1 VVIFMAMYYLL
12 SGMIANFA
20 LALNILFVLAAMS
33 LFEVIFTLPGIA
45 GVILTMGMAVDANV
59 LIFERLREEQAKDQS
74 LRQAMRKAY
83 ERAFSAIIDGNI
95 TTLLTCVILAWVGT
109 PEVRGFGITL
119 GIGLVTSLFTSL
131 LATRW
136 IFRLLIDTKLLKNKV
151 LMLRM
156 VGVPKVDWLGK
167 RRTFWAVSAVVI
179 VVGLVSLVV
188 NRGDILG
195 IEFRQGTRATV
206 RFLDD
211 ATIDGYLLT
220 DARVEETLKKS
231 ARKLGPLYERLA
243 GQNVQVNE
251 LKTESRVADFIATY
265 DATASGGNQDG
276 AVSKAEWS
284 AQHRDEKVFA
294 LLDANGDGRLDKAD
308 LNKTLPEPRYQIT
321 TAESRLEPVREAIA
335 KAFVGKLSTQAQVDY
350 KLLSGEPI
358 AELDLAITTQGYHLI
373 TKSDL
378 DNPTAGGSFREELMD
393 NVGGSLMAF
402 SLTDPDQAMTPADLS
417 QRLRNTRLQAG
428 REDVYVVHP
437 QILPLQNVPNTDK
450 FSAFAVVVRTDDIDP
465 ANSQAM
471 NEFAV
476 GELELLEDSLRT
488 PQSLESLT
496 NFDAAM
502 TARTSQM
509 AIVAIILSWV
519 AMILYLWFRFG
530 RILWG
535 LAAVICLIH
544 DTFVVV
550 GLVAACGWISQTALG
565 RALLIEPF
573 KIDMAMIAAVL
584 TVIGYS
590 VNDTIVVF
598 DRIRENRG
606 KLKSINP
613 EIINHSLN
621 QTLSRT
627 LMTSFTTLIVVVV
640 MYIWGGAGIHGFSF
654 ALMVGIVFGT
664 YSSMAIAS
672 PLLLGFKRAVVAKLT
687 KRRAVGVPAG
697 K

>member
-1 VVIFMAMYYLL
+1 
-12 SGMIANFA
+12 
-20 LALNILFVLAAMS
+20 
-33 LFEVIFTLPGIA
+33 
-45 GVILTMGMAVDANV
+45 
-59 LIFERLREEQAKDQS
+59 
-74 LRQAMRKAY
+74 
-83 ERAFSAIIDGNI
+83 
-95 TTLLTCVILAWVGT
+95 
-109 PEVRGFGITL
+109 
-119 GIGLVTSLFTSL
+119 
-131 LATRW
+131 
-136 IFRLLIDTKLLKNKV
+136 
-151 LMLRM
+151 
-156 VGVPKVDWLGK
+156 
-167 RRTFWAVSAVVI
+167 
-179 VVGLVSLVV
+179 
-188 NRGDILG
+188 
-195 IEFRQGTRATV
+195 
-206 RFLDD
+206 
-211 ATIDGYLLT
+211 
-220 DARVEETLKKS
+220 
-231 ARKLGPLYERLA
+231 
-243 GQNVQVNE
+243 
-251 LKTESRVADFIATY
+251 
-265 DATASGGNQDG
+265 
-276 AVSKAEWS
+276 
-284 AQHRDEKVFA
+284 
-294 LLDANGDGRLDKAD
+294 
-308 LNKTLPEPRYQIT
+308 
-321 TAESRLEPVREAIA
+321 
-335 KAFVGKLSTQAQVDY
+335 
-350 KLLSGEPI
+350 
-358 AELDLAITTQGYHLI
+358 
-373 TKSDL
+373 
-378 DNPTAGGSFREELMD
+378 
-393 NVGGSLMAF
+393 
-402 SLTDPDQAMTPADLS
+402 
-417 QRLRNTRLQAG
+417 
-428 REDVYVVHP
+428 VYVVHP